1 MLIIIIRVC
10 LGVKFSVLFS
20 CSLEEDFVRWR
31 ESFWPA
37 VLSKYNIDIREIKRH
52 VLLITVLFSSTA
64 LGHTYYVVLSC
75 YC

>member
-1 MLIIIIRVC
+1 MLIIITGVC

-37 VLSKYNIDIREIKRH
+37 VLSKYNIDIREIKRQ
-52 VLLITVLFSSTA
+52 VLITVFFSSTT
-64 LGHTYYVVLSC
+64 LGHMYYVVLSC